1 MNNTLKDY
9 IIIISAIIIM
19 ALTLKMG
26 CSNPFPNLEVAPQ
39 IQTIIKSDTIWTK
52 DTLIKFKSIIK
63 PKWDTIYKLDT
74 IVEGVALDDLFY
86 VRKYNDSLI
95 DSNLTIYSGVKVI
108 GILSQ
113 LDLSYKLKSKPSLIT
128 NNITTTITNVK
139 IQPSKVS
146 IIAGLELGGNKSSFN
161 LSPYIKVDVKN
172 ASIGYRY
179 GLLDATHSV
188 GVGYKLYNSK
198 K

>member
-26 CSNPFPNLEVAPQ
+26 CSSPFPNLEVAPQ

-95 DSNLTIYSGVKVI
+95 DSNLTI
-108 GILSQ
+108 
-113 LDLSYKLKSKPSLIT
+113 
-128 NNITTTITNVK
+128 
-139 IQPSKVS
+139 
-146 IIAGLELGGNKSSFN
+146 
-161 LSPYIKVDVKN
+161 
-172 ASIGYRY
+172 
-179 GLLDATHSV
+179 
-188 GVGYKLYNSK
+188 
-198 K
+198 

>member
-1 MNNTLKDY
+1 MKTLKDWL
-9 IIIISAIIIM
+9 IIILAIILMVMI
-19 ALTLKMG
+19 LLKG
-26 CSNPFPNLEVAPQ
+26 CSNPFPNLEIQPQ
-39 IQTIIKSDTIWTK
+39 IQTIVKSDTVWTR
-52 DTLIKFKSIIK
+52 DTIVRFKSIIK
-63 PKWDTIYKLDT
+63 PIHDTIYPLDT
-74 IVEGVALDDLFY
+74 LVDNISVDSLAY
-86 VRKYNDSLI
+86 NRIYNDSLV
-95 DSNLTIYSGVKVI
+95 DSNLTIFSDIKVI

-161 LSPYIKVDVKN
+161 LSPYIKVDIKK

-179 GLLDATHSV
+179 GVLDQTHSI
-188 GVGYKLYNSK
+188 GIGYKIFNSK